1 MMEIFKKVEINIPFL
16 DAIKQIP
23 KYAKFLKEL
32 CTCKRNLPDDK
43 QVKKIGRNG
52 SGLIQSTNVS
62 AITQPTMPQ
71 KCKDPGTFIIPCTI
85 CESTFVDVMLD
96 LGAPLNVM
104 PTSVYRS
111 FQLGD
116 LRPTKVF
123 ILLVNR
129 STAQPLGVMEDVLV
143 KVNDLVFPVDF
154 YILGMEDESSSHDS
168 YNIVSKYF

>member
-1 MMEIFKKVEINIPFL
+1 
-16 DAIKQIP
+16 
-23 KYAKFLKEL
+23 
-32 CTCKRNLPDDK
+32 
-43 QVKKIGRNG
+43 
-52 SGLIQSTNVS
+52 
-62 AITQPTMPQ
+62 MPQ

-129 STAQPLGVMEDVLV
+129 STAQPLGVMEDGNYTQAYEFLHQ
-143 KVNDLVFPVDF
+143 
-154 YILGMEDESSSHDS
+154 GMMTIK
-168 YNIVSKYF
+168 IVVCKHQIF

>member
-1 MMEIFKKVEINIPFL
+1 
-16 DAIKQIP
+16 
-23 KYAKFLKEL
+23 
-32 CTCKRNLPDDK
+32 
-43 QVKKIGRNG
+43 
-52 SGLIQSTNVS
+52 
-62 AITQPTMPQ
+62 
-71 KCKDPGTFIIPCTI
+71 
-85 CESTFVDVMLD
+85 
-96 LGAPLNVM
+96 M
-104 PTSVYRS
+104 PTSVYGS